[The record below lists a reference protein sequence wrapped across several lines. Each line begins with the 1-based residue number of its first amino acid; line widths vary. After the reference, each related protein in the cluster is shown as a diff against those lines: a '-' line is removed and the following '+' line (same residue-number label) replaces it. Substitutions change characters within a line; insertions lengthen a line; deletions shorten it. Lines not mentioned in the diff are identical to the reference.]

1 MGRRIETLLDNVGWR
16 VLVALQEDARVS
28 FSALGRKVG
37 LSAPAVAE
45 RVRRM
50 EEAGIITGYQPR
62 LALDALGRPIAA
74 LIRVSTPEE
83 HSGRVKALA
92 RELSE
97 VLECHHLTG
106 SDSFIVKV
114 AVASVAHLEAVIES
128 FGRYGTPTTALILS
142 SPVAGRTIAGPP
154 VPRLARRAE
163 GASRAQG
170 ARRS

>member
-1 MGRRIETLLDNVGWR
+1 MARRIETLLDDVGWR

-62 LALDALGRPIAA
+62 LALEALGRPIAA

-106 SDSFIVKV
+106 GDSFIVKV

-154 VPRLARRAE
+154 TPRMPRRAE
-163 GASRAQG
+163 SASRAQG

>member
-1 MGRRIETLLDNVGWR
+1 MGRRIETLLDDVGWR

-28 FSALGRKVG
+28 FRALGRKVG

-50 EEAGIITGYQPR
+50 EEAGIITGYQTR
-62 LALDALGRPIAA
+62 LALDALGRPIGA

-142 SPVAGRTIAGPP
+142 SPVAGRTITGPP
-154 VPRLARRAE
+154 IPRLARRAE
-163 GASRAQG
+163 GASRAQR